1 MNKVTI
7 ISRLW
12 DESGVFGGGG
22 FFFLIYTVGQNSI
35 GMGLL
40 SWSRLGRE

>member
-12 DESGVFGGGG
+12 DESVVFGGGD
-22 FFFLIYTVGQNSI
+22 FFLIYTVGQNSI